1 MQSIG
6 FPLVGDALYG
16 KPHLASVFPRQA
28 LHAYRLGLIHPVS
41 GKAVEWQAALPED
54 FAGLLARAGVAAPL

>member
-16 KPHLASVFPRQA
+16 KQHLTPVFPRQA
-28 LHAYRLGLIHPVS
+28 LHAQRFGLIHPVS
-41 GKAVEWQAALPED
+41 GKACEWSSELPQDFAALI
-54 FAGLLARAGVAAPL
+54 ARAGIAAP